1 MSAPAVPTVP
11 ISRALLVNGLL
22 AFVAGYVDVVGFVA
36 LAGLFTAHV
45 TGNFVLIGAELAA
58 QSTAGVIG
66 KLLALPMFVIAVA
79 ATRLAV
85 LSLERGGR
93 SALRPLIVA
102 ELVFLALFMALGL
115 AARPIVSADAPMA
128 VIAGLLGVAA
138 MAIQNAKG
146 RLILANH
153 APTTIMTGNTTQV
166 VIDVVDLLRSGTVDR
181 DVVRA
186 RLIRMAPALAIF
198 AVGALLGALG
208 YAAASFWS
216 LLVPI
221 AALAVLVVTTP
232 ASTRGS

>member
-1 MSAPAVPTVP
+1 MSAPAVPTAP
-11 ISRALLVNGLL
+11 IGRALLVNGLL

-45 TGNFVLIGAELAA
+45 TGNFVLIGAGLAA

-66 KLLALPMFVIAVA
+66 KLLALPTFVLAVA
-79 ATRLAV
+79 ATRLVV

-93 SALRPLIVA
+93 GALRPLIVA
-102 ELVFLALFMALGL
+102 ELVFLALFMAVGL
-115 AARPIVSADAPMA
+115 AARPITFADAPIA
-128 VIAGLLGVAA
+128 IVAGLFGVAA

-166 VIDVVDLLRSGTVDR
+166 VIDVVDLLRSGTADR
-181 DVVRA
+181 DAVRA
-186 RLIRMAPALAIF
+186 RLVRMAPALAIF

-221 AALAVLVVTTP
+221 AALAVLVATTP
-232 ASTRGS
+232 ASAGGS